1 MFQLR
6 SLLIAF
12 AAGLAVAGSA
22 TALAQQAYPVRPV
35 RIVVPYPPGG
45 SVDFLARL
53 YGPKLTDALGRQFV
67 IDNRP
72 GGNTVIGNELV
83 AKANPD
89 GYTLLVAGGGQISI
103 ALMYRNIPYDVI
115 KDFAP
120 IAGIARSEFV
130 LVVNPGLPVNTVAD
144 LIALAKKR
152 PGELNYGT
160 SSTGGPTHLAPVQFE
175 MLTGTRLQQVPY
187 KGAGPAMIDLVGGQI
202 QLGFANPAGSVGF
215 VRSGK
220 LRAIAVTGEKRID
233 AMPDVPTFAEAG
245 VPGLSM
251 RNWYSLTGPA
261 GMPQAVV
268 NKLAAAVLKAA
279 AMPEVKAAIVKQG
292 LEVFAASASE
302 IDTIRRDD
310 LAMISK
316 LIKAANIRPLD

>member
-1 MFQLR
+1 MR
-6 SLLIAF
+6 IA
-12 AAGLAVAGSA
+12 SWH
-22 TALAQQAYPVRPV
+22 TVRLP
-35 RIVVPYPPGG
+35 R
-45 SVDFLARL
+45 LAR
-53 YGPKLTDALGRQFV
+53 
-67 IDNRP
+67 
-72 GGNTVIGNELV
+72 
-83 AKANPD
+83 
-89 GYTLLVAGGGQISI
+89 AGGGQISI